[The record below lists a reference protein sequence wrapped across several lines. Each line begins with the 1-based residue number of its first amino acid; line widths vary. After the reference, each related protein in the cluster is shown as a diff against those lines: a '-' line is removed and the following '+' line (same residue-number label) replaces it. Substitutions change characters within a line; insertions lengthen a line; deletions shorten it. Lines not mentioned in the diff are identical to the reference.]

1 MKDRTRPNLKIIGN
15 NSASGGQYSD
25 VRIIGDGVVEGD
37 VECINFKSVGDS
49 KINGS
54 VKADHL
60 KTVGS
65 ISVEGSVE
73 SDSIAIT
80 GDLRSTGDIRVGDL
94 RVKGGIITKSS
105 IKGDDVRLTGHVE
118 VKNNCEG
125 ESFRSNGQLTI
136 GGLLSADDIDIKAYG
151 RSRINEIGGD
161 RIIVRKGPGI
171 GRVIKSALAA
181 AGFRSEMLEVNS
193 IEGDEIRLEYT
204 KAKVVR
210 GKDIVIDGGCNIEIV
225 EYKDSLRVHHGA
237 TVKQKRKI

>member
-80 GDLRSTGDIRVGDL
+80 GDLRSTGDIRMGDL
-94 RVKGGIITKSS
+94 RVKGGITTKGS
-105 IKGDDVRLTGHVE
+105 IKGDDVRLTGRVE

-125 ESFRSNGQLTI
+125 ELFRLNGQLTI
-136 GGLLSADDIDIKAYG
+136 GGLLSADDIVIVIPSPIHRDRITISRNVPAPVFLALTHPIQTESSQPAPI
-151 RSRINEIGGD
+151 SRIHIQA
-161 RIIVRKGPGI
+161 
-171 GRVIKSALAA
+171 S
-181 AGFRSEMLEVNS
+181 
-193 IEGDEIRLEYT
+193 
-204 KAKVVR
+204 
-210 GKDIVIDGGCNIEIV
+210 GKFSP
-225 EYKDSLRVHHGA
+225 KW
-237 TVKQKRKI
+237 T